1 MSDAFTV
8 LGTDHTEVKS
18 MLEALESTPG
28 HAAGASE
35 AVLTARKQVAEQLV
49 IASSAHE
56 AAEEQFFWPA
66 VRDRLPDGNELA
78 DHAISQESLAKEI
91 LARLDKLA
99 VADAEFDELITE
111 YTPAALAHIEFEENR
126 VWPGMRRALSAEQ
139 SRDLGDKITTAKG
152 KGPTRPHPRTPAS
165 PGVLKTAGPAIAAV
179 DKLRDAVSGRG
190 RSA

>member
-1 MSDAFTV
+1 MSDTFTV
-8 LGTDHTEVKS
+8 LSADHTEVKS
-18 MLEALESTPG
+18 MLEALDSTPG

-35 AVLTARKQVAEQLV
+35 AVLAARKQVAEQLV

-56 AAEEQFFWPA
+56 AAEEQYFWPA

-78 DHAISQESLAKEI
+78 DQAISQESQAKEI

-99 VADAEFDELITE
+99 VADAEFDELIIE
-111 YTPAALAHIEFEENR
+111 FTPVALAHIEFEETR
-126 VWPGMRRALSAEQ
+126 VWPGMRRALSVEE
-139 SRDLGDKITTAKG
+139 SRDLGDQITAAKE
-152 KGPTRPHPRTPAS
+152 KAPTRPHPRTPAS
-165 PGVLKTAGPAIAAV
+165 PGVLKTAGPVVAAL